1 MFHGSIVALITP
13 FLNGKI
19 DLIALEKLVNWQI
32 TEGTQGIVACG
43 STGEAA
49 LLTLAEWQSVLR
61 QVVTVAAGRVPV
73 LAGCGTP
80 GTAETIMLVQ
90 HAQELGAAAALIM
103 APYYVKPSQQG
114 IYEHFRTIHE
124 TVDLPII
131 VYNNPGRATVDLSV
145 ELIGQLA
152 QLPRIVG
159 LKECHTDISRVIALR
174 RLVPQDFAL
183 LAGDDLVA
191 SAYLA
196 NGGHGCISATANV
209 APSLCQELIA
219 AWFKKDRDRFIQLR
233 DQLDPLH
240 RSLAAETNPTP
251 VKFAV
256 AQLGYCQDEVR
267 LPLLP
272 VSAQTQALIKDALH
286 TAGVL

>member
-1 MFHGSIVALITP
+1 MFHSSIVALITP
-13 FLNGKI
+13 FLNGKV
-19 DLIALEKLVNWQI
+19 DLSALEKLVNWQI
-32 TEGTQGIVACG
+32 AEGTQAIVACG
-43 STGEAA
+43 STGEAS
-49 LLTLAEWQSVLR
+49 LLTITEWQFVLR
-61 QVVTVAAGRVPV
+61 QVVAVAAGRVPI

-80 GTAETIMLVQ
+80 STAETLMLAQ

-103 APYYVKPSQQG
+103 APYYVRPSQQG

-124 TVDLPII
+124 AVDLPII
-131 VYNNPGRATVDLSV
+131 LYNNPGRASVDLSV
-145 ELIGQLA
+145 DLIGQLS

-183 LAGDDLVA
+183 LSGDDLVA

-196 NGGHGCISATANV
+196 NGGHGCISTAANV
-209 APSLCQELIA
+209 APRLCQELMT
-219 AWFKKDRDRFIQLR
+219 AWFARDIDRFAQLR
-233 DQLDPLH
+233 DQLDPLY
-240 RSLAAETNPTP
+240 RSLAAETNPMP
-251 VKFAV
+251 IKFAV
-256 AQLGYCQDEVR
+256 AQLGYCQSEVR

-272 VSAQTQALIKDALH
+272 TSTPTQALIKEALC